1 MQRLQLTACPP
12 SPFPFRMPSPPGRL
26 GVELKALIALVSLG
40 IPGLHFP
47 LMCTVDYL
55 GQRLSVFSHLPI
67 NDKTLIYGRC
77 ASRRRAPVPGCAAA
91 MLWLGGGGCGLT
103 VDRVVAFC
111 ACGVA
116 AAQCRWREDS
126 VRSGEP

>member
-1 MQRLQLTACPP
+1 MPP
-12 SPFPFRMPSPPGRL
+12 PPGRA

-77 ASRRRAPVPGCAAA
+77 ASRHLSRVPGCAVA
-91 MLWLGGGGCGLT
+91 MLLWLGGDGCGLT
-103 VDRVVAFC
+103 VDRVIAFC
-111 ACGVA
+111 ACVTA